1 MASASCCAFT
11 IAIGEPFR
19 EGAFFVGSFFFN
31 ASSAL
36 VACSTC
42 ALTMAV
48 VFSSLPPVI
57 SLRASRAVSRSA
69 FSNIGSPV
77 SSLMGTRSNAVG
89 WRFASSSLRCCSNI
103 CWLRCCN
110 CSACSCG
117 MVIPLL
123 CVASLKALWAYC
135 CNCSS
140 VSCDTFSAEFGTF
153 SPFPCTFSPF
163 SGTPSTASCSA

>member
-19 EGAFFVGSFFFN
+19 EGVFFVGSFFFN

-48 VFSSLPPVI
+48 VFSSLPPVT

-77 SSLMGTRSNAVG
+77 SSLMGTREREVCCILAGSSHSTPC
-89 WRFASSSLRCCSNI
+89 ASSWCWASSLPPRAI
-103 CWLRCCN
+103 CT
-110 CSACSCG
+110 S
-117 MVIPLL
+117 
-123 CVASLKALWAYC
+123 
-135 CNCSS
+135 SS
-140 VSCDTFSAEFGTF
+140 VVGVAGATKSWSSGSVLSDTSSVAAASSAYSLAHT
-153 SPFPCTFSPF
+153 
-163 SGTPSTASCSA
+163 

>member
-77 SSLMGTRSNAVG
+77 SSLMGTRERAVCCSIAS
-89 WRFASSSLRCCSNI
+89 FHCTPCASSWCWASSLPPRAI
-103 CWLRCCN
+103 CT
-110 CSACSCG
+110 S
-117 MVIPLL
+117 
-123 CVASLKALWAYC
+123 
-135 CNCSS
+135 SS
-140 VSCDTFSAEFGTF
+140 VVGVAGATKSWSSGSVLSDTSSVAAASSAYSLAHT
-153 SPFPCTFSPF
+153 
-163 SGTPSTASCSA
+163 